1 VIIKIVSI
9 FRTDGYLIPKGT
21 SCGIFTYVLHRDP
34 NLFPNPEY
42 FIPERFLPENCVG
55 RHPYSYI
62 PFSAGPRNCIGQK
75 FAILE
80 QKIVVSK
87 VIRNFFIKSVDER
100 DKLVIVGEMVLRTRN
115 GLKLILK
122 ERTKNQSNY
131 INDIES
137 DTNFHS
143 TQSL

>member
-1 VIIKIVSI
+1 M
-9 FRTDGYLIPKGT
+9 
-21 SCGIFTYVLHRDP
+21 
-34 NLFPNPEY
+34 
-42 FIPERFLPENCVG
+42 PENCVG

-87 VIRNFFIKSVDER
+87 ILRNFHIKSVDER

-115 GLKLILK
+115 GLRLILK
-122 ERTKNQSNY
+122 ERTRNQSNFR
-131 INDIES
+131 NNIES
-137 DTNFHS
+137 DTISHS